1 MILLF
6 LSILGWELRNNFA
19 CNHVSH
25 KVGGIS
31 VQEQSRWTAILFP
44 SLFRYS
50 RSAAILHVV
59 HLGQIPLTTPQ
70 CRVHT
75 FALLLYLPW
84 TYLHLRLKVSTDNN
98 YSLGSLCGHF
108 IKRHSVRPIYYAGLS
123 YHKISSGQSPV
134 GHQDPARLW
143 RISQDILWIFLKVF
157 FRYLFWLLA
166 ILWTGERVWPK
177 LCYYLFSGGLVHMPW
192 GSSKG
197 LGIKSLNM

>member
-1 MILLF
+1 MCPTRSVEYLF
-6 LSILGWELRNNFA
+6 KNRADGQRYYFRVCSGIPGARLFCMWSILA
-19 CNHVSH
+19 
-25 KVGGIS
+25 
-31 VQEQSRWTAILFP
+31 
-44 SLFRYS
+44 RYLW
-50 RSAAILHVV
+50 LHFNAEYT
-59 HLGQIPLTTPQ
+59 HLH
-70 CRVHT
+70 CRCTVPCIH
-75 FALLLYLPW
+75 
-84 TYLHLRLKVSTDNN
+84 LHLCLKVSTDNN
-98 YSLGSLCGHF
+98 NCLGSLCGHF
-108 IKRHSVRPIYYAGLS
+108 IKWHSVRPIYYAGLS

-143 RISQDILWIFLKVF
+143 RISQDILWIFPKIF